1 MVWSNENVSKNNVLL
16 QYVPADSLCIHQIQH
31 ILWNDKLAFLADY
44 LEELHFAS
52 GANEAKSKA
61 KRLSITTFITGSKG
75 VYPQS
80 NRSLAT
86 VDIDASKWFVDLWVH
101 LSFAIFAIF
110 DAKRQLK

>member
-61 KRLSITTFITGSKG
+61 KSLSIKTFITGSKANCLFREDENKEMG
-75 VYPQS
+75 YCVS
-80 NRSLAT
+80 T
-86 VDIDASKWFVDLWVH
+86 
-101 LSFAIFAIF
+101 
-110 DAKRQLK
+110 